1 MKRYLVFFTRPVIDA
16 TELTFEKGKIKAER
30 SQKYYS
36 YVDAESFAMVKNH
49 CTRQDTINHIFVCPD
64 DKKFI
69 EVMTQ
74 QQFRIKCI
82 KAKIAPSIQNW
93 NAYMD
98 LSWDATMVE
107 LGTSIDRIP
116 LTLLGLTNEKQGGR
130 IN

>member
-1 MKRYLVFFTRPVIDA
+1 MKRYLVFFTRPCIDA
-16 TELTFEKGKIKAER
+16 TELSIEKNKIKAEKV
-30 SQKYYS
+30 QKYYS
-36 YVDAESFAMVKNH
+36 YVDAESLQMVAHH
-49 CTRQDTINHIFVCPD
+49 CTREDTINHIFVCPD

-74 QQFRIKCI
+74 EQFRIKCM
-82 KAKIAPSIQNW
+82 KAKIQPSIQNW

-107 LGTSIDRIP
+107 LGMGTERIP
-116 LTLLGLTNEKQGGR
+116 LTLTNEKQGGR

>member
-1 MKRYLVFFTRPVIDA
+1 MKRYLVFFTRPCIDA
-16 TELTFEKGKIKAER
+16 TELSMEKNKIKAEKV
-30 SQKYYS
+30 QKYYS
-36 YVDAESFAMVKNH
+36 YVDAESLEKVANH
-49 CTRQDTINHIFVCPD
+49 CTREDTINHIFVCPD

-74 QQFRIKCI
+74 EQFRIKCM
-82 KAKIAPSIQNW
+82 KAKIQPSIQNW

-107 LGTSIDRIP
+107 LGTGTERIP
-116 LTLLGLTNEKQGGR
+116 LTLTNEKQGGR